1 MVRSAW
7 ILILAAILL
16 AATPERAAAVPF
28 TEDIASRFGAQV
40 PNTIQMSLPL
50 GGLTT
55 FSLSAPVMLLDQ
67 GATWSYVVF
76 NGGYSATLSTPT
88 DANTF
93 SPLPI
98 LWTQGFEQTS
108 YEQTTLT
115 WLEIRNGVTIN
126 PPRTMSI
133 EGVVPEPSTL
143 LILGLGA
150 LGAAV
155 HGRRRRT
162 SAAGAT

>member
-1 MVRSAW
+1 MLRTAW
-7 ILILAAILL
+7 VPLLALLL
-16 AATPERAAAVPF
+16 AAPAQAVPF
-28 TEDIASRFGAQV
+28 TEDLSSRFGAQV
-40 PNTIQMSLPL
+40 PNTIQMFLPY
-50 GGLTT
+50 GGLTS
-55 FSLSAPVMLLDQ
+55 FSLSAPTMLLDQ

-76 NGGYSATLSTPT
+76 NDGYSATLSTPT
-88 DANTF
+88 NANTF
-93 SPLPI
+93 SALPI
-98 LWTQGFEQTS
+98 LWTQGFEQSS

-126 PPRTMSI
+126 PARTASI

-155 HGRRRRT
+155 TGRRRRP
-162 SAAGAT
+162 APA